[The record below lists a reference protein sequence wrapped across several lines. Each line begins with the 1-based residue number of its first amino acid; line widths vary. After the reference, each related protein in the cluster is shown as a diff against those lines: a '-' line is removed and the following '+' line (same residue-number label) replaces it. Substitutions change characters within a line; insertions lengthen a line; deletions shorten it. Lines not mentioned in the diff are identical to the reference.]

1 MLRFKKKTK
10 KLNNQ
15 GSSIIMVIVS
25 LGFVGVII
33 GALLAAAGYAYKLK
47 LQNKN
52 AKNNFYYVEQAMQE
66 IYAGVG
72 ANTIEE
78 MKAAYT
84 YTVENMVRFDPMLGT
99 YVTLDDDV
107 ANKMFKKKFM
117 ENIQS
122 SEYFAQGDEALAEA
136 LEGYITNET
145 VDLDNDKLNLQVTT
159 DANGET
165 TITIKNVTLTRI
177 QDYDQSSGSGK
188 YVQTIST
195 DIVISEPDFTVSFN
209 NIMSD
214 YSEIFEYAMI
224 GDMGVQIV
232 NNNSLEISGN
242 IYASADYYNKAYNAN
257 TAAEEPKTFKL
268 EEEVTNVDG
277 STSTNTLYEYSIAPV
292 TSKDP
297 TSDIVLYAYANKVL
311 ADDSTLLKYD
321 GENTYSMNSGLY
333 MSGSN
338 VTIMADR
345 IIVPGT
351 VAVMDSSDLTVFG
364 SAGVISE
371 VWADN
376 IVLGGSSLVE
386 KNSTSAD
393 AKITYKGSQ
402 AIFGGNLYV
411 KDDTEI
417 NAKGAKFTLH
427 GSYYGY
433 GNGTSKDSRTFVPTV
448 DKTNFQIL
456 YTVTDVAGNKTEV
469 TENRGHYNTSS
480 IVVNGESSTVDL
492 SEAKKIYIGGRAYI
506 ELSKKVEG
514 STPDDTKYTETFT
527 YIPTEETTLPD
538 GTKKTEYIR
547 DYKTAESISIKS
559 NQMMYNISTLG
570 AAGTITFTSGSFGTS
585 REYDVISLN
594 GKPNAQ
600 ILFDEFFP
608 KDIFGN
614 NVPYIKATVDGKSVY
629 FIDFDTGY
637 SVLQWAATDTSSTFD
652 LEQHA
657 SAQEVLTKYK
667 SLSEYTQAF
676 ALAYVDHIEDNDET
690 ELRDIIAY
698 DEFEQ
703 GTVILPNNEG
713 LPADDPNLSYV
724 YSSGAISTREG
735 TTFTMVTANSATDLD
750 MLLSYNSE
758 YADNYN
764 YVASDNIYGDPV
776 TAFDLSEDLEAEYN
790 YMKWNLN
797 HYDTANKEMEFVEDL
812 VYDMGEDYITPI
824 NKYLVMNKVTE
835 NITTTTASGYK
846 VYISDNDIVVKDD
859 SNESITGI
867 VISKGD
873 VTFDPSV
880 KHFEG
885 MIVAGGKIYISEN
898 LMSLTASPN
907 VCRGI
912 LRDCLALGDD
922 TSIKILNV
930 FKEYEN
936 YKADDEDG
944 EDGDEDGDEEEVVE
958 VISIDS
964 IDYSQVVSMTNWMKN
979 VGGDYDETH
988 EP

>member
-122 SEYFAQGDEALAEA
+122 SEYFAQGDEALAAA
-136 LEGYITNET
+136 LESYITNET
-145 VDLDNDKLNLQVTT
+145 VDLDNDKVNLQVTT
-159 DANGET
+159 DADGET

-177 QDYDQSSGSGK
+177 QNYDQSSGTGT

-209 NIMSD
+209 NVMSD

-232 NNNSLEISGN
+232 NNNSLEINGN

-257 TAAEEPKTFKL
+257 TAADDPKTFKL

-297 TSDIVLYAYANKVL
+297 ASDIVLFAYANKVL
-311 ADDSTLLKYD
+311 ADDSTMLKFD

-351 VAVMDSSDLTVFG
+351 VAIMDSSDLTVFG
-364 SAGVISE
+364 SAGVVSE

-386 KNSTSAD
+386 NDSTSAD
-393 AKITYKGSQ
+393 ASITYKGSQ

-411 KDDTEI
+411 RDDTEI

-448 DKTNFQIL
+448 DKTNFQIP
-456 YTVTDVAGNKTEV
+456 YTVTDAAGNKTEF

-480 IVVNGESSTVDL
+480 IVVNGEGSTVDL
-492 SEAKKIYIGGRAYI
+492 SEAKRIYVGGRAYI

-514 STPDDTKYTETFT
+514 STPDETKYTETFT
-527 YIPTEETTLPD
+527 YLPTEETTLPD

-559 NQMMYNISTLG
+559 NQMMYNITSLG
-570 AAGTITFTSGSFGTS
+570 TTSEVQFTSAT
-585 REYDVISLN
+585 EPAIKCDVISLK

-600 ILFDEFFP
+600 LLFDEFFP
-608 KDIFGN
+608 HEIFGY
-614 NVPYIKATVDGKSVY
+614 NVPYVSAKVEGKSVY
-629 FIDFDTGY
+629 LIDFDTAY
-637 SVLQWAATDTSSTFD
+637 AILQVAANDPKDYFD
-652 LEQHA
+652 DNVEGRLDAYMLLQ
-657 SAQEVLTKYK
+657 KY
-667 SLSEYTQAF
+667 ETVNAYAQAF
-676 ALAYVDHIEDNDET
+676 ALAYVDHIENNDET
-690 ELRDIIAY
+690 ELRDIVAY
-698 DEFEQ
+698 DEFDQ
-703 GTVILPNNEG
+703 GTVIMPSNDG

-750 MLLSYNSE
+750 KLLSYNSE
-758 YADNYN
+758 YADNYS

-797 HYDTANKEMEFVEDL
+797 HYNTANKEMEFVEDL

-835 NITTTTASGYK
+835 NIITTTASGYK
-846 VYISDNDIVVKDD
+846 VYISNNDIVVKDD

-944 EDGDEDGDEEEVVE
+944 EDGDEDEEEVVE